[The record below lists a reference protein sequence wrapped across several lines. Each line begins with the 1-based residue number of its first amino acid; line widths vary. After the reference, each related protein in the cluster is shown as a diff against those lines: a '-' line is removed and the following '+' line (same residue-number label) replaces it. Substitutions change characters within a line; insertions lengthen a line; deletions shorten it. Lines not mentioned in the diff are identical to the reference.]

1 MASSRWRIRHIVL
14 LCSLLSASWLA
25 FTPRLARASCALVPL
40 SELKAGADVI
50 VRGQVAT
57 TSGRDARVVV
67 QTYHKGR
74 GPHEL
79 SVTGRN
85 SDDPGM
91 QTSVDF
97 TFKEG
102 QSYLLFL
109 TGSPPGLLRTNECA
123 GNREGATALTPE
135 ELAVLGPGAPPDLAI
150 PDPTPIPAD
159 GVGNS
164 VQGAPVNDGRSSSTE
179 GTAAFLLLPGIL
191 LGGCLLFIVMRRRR
205 RGH

>member
-14 LCSLLSASWLA
+14 LCSILSTGWLA

-40 SELKAGADVI
+40 SESKADADVI
-50 VRGQVAT
+50 VLGQVAT

-79 SVTGRN
+79 SVTGHY
-85 SDDPGM
+85 SDDPAM

-102 QSYLLFL
+102 QWYLLFL

-123 GNREGATALTPE
+123 GNRESASTLTRE
-135 ELAVLGPGAPPDLAI
+135 ESAVPAPGPPPAPSI
-150 PDPTPIPAD
+150 PAPTPIPASTNLAPIPATR
-159 GVGNS
+159 VGN
-164 VQGAPVNDGRSSSTE
+164 
-179 GTAAFLLLPGIL
+179 
-191 LGGCLLFIVMRRRR
+191 
-205 RGH
+205 